1 MYKKSSREN
10 SYFLIG
16 RLSMMR
22 YAFIENKFKAN
33 RQNMKI
39 RSNNF
44 LGTEC
49 SLTVGSEL
57 EETIFIVI
65 MIVELG

>member
-1 MYKKSSREN
+1 MKLRRTDK
-10 SYFLIG
+10 
-16 RLSMMR
+16 
-22 YAFIENKFKAN
+22 
-33 RQNMKI
+33 NMKI